1 MRTVPITSL
10 SYYCGTTNTEE
21 RILKELMEKPMTIK
35 EMLNLFKLSS
45 RPSLTKSLNE
55 LKDSGIVYSTTLKN
69 SVYWN
74 FNKDSLAF
82 ALMNPITT

>member
-35 EMLNLFKLSS
+35 EIMNSFKLSS

-55 LKDSGIVYSTTLKN
+55 MKDAGLVFSTKSKLTYWHLNPDSMAYS
-69 SVYWN
+69 
-74 FNKDSLAF
+74 
-82 ALMNPITT
+82 LMNPITI

>member
-69 SVYWN
+69 LVYWN